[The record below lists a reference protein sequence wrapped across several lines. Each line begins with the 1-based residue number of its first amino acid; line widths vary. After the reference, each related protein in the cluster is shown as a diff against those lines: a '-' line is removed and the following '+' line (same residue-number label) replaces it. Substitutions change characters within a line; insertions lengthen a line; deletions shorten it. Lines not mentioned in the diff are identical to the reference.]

1 MAALRSF
8 CTSLSLSSRAHG
20 IVRCSSV
27 CPDAHLTSSFESLC
41 PSHLRAPGLPLAVLP
56 LAAAAC
62 THARTHAPCT
72 MRRAALALLVGL
84 AAACCLAPVS
94 GARQVSRGVGPGCPA
109 ELVWQQRSSSSH
121 AVAPA
126 LELSDCSAG
135 PPKLRLAHTLD
146 SRQHQRAEQASSRQ
160 LPLTCQQPHHAAAAA
175 VPAAAAAACSCW
187 RPAPPPPWAMQS
199 TLCG

>member
-20 IVRCSSV
+20 SKQVQCV
-27 CPDAHLTSSFESLC
+27 PKHTPDEQLREPVPLAPAC
-41 PSHLRAPGLPLAVLP
+41 ARAPPGSPAPGSSSL
-56 LAAAAC
+56 
-62 THARTHAPCT
+62 HARTHAPCS
-72 MRRAALALLVGL
+72 MRTAALALLVGL

-94 GARQVSRGVGPGCPA
+94 GARQVSRGAGPGCPA
-109 ELVWQQRSSSSH
+109 ELAWQQRSSSSH

-126 LELSDCSAG
+126 LELSNCSAG

-160 LPLTCQQPHHAAAAA
+160 PPLTRQQPRRAAAA
-175 VPAAAAAACSCW
+175 PAAAAAACSCW
-187 RPAPPPPWAMQS
+187 RPTPPPPWAMQS